1 LRGHEENGRWEEKM
15 IKSAVRSVTLPGKR
29 QFAEDPVKKAW
40 EKAVVRGEAPDR
52 EIRGEVLRS
61 WLTCRAMGLDP
72 FGRVSPPV
80 VSGLELERLL
90 KANGDLIEFS
100 QPMMDMIEISVRDT
114 GFIVTLAEKKGCVL
128 LVKGDPE
135 IMEMAGRSYYQPG
148 CLRTIQHAGTNAIG
162 VCLVEG
168 KPMQLTGAE
177 HYNVHFHP
185 WTCSSAPIRDS
196 RGQILGVLTLSGRSI
211 GRHKHTLA
219 LVTAAAETIES
230 QLRER
235 ELAEEKLRLN
245 SMLGLVFNSISG
257 GVIAVDTDL
266 HITHINKTGA
276 EMLGL
281 DAETV
286 VGKSLAE
293 ELRPENTLLR
303 AFKTRNYFS
312 GMEISFSCP
321 VGHKSFMCSVDPIR
335 DSSGHGIGAII
346 ALAEKRQVI
355 SIAKKIGGNYAKY
368 RLSDIKG
375 KDPELLRQL
384 ELAGI
389 ASKTNS
395 RVLIMGESGTGKE
408 LFAQAIHNESNRR
421 NEPFVA
427 ISCATI
433 PRDLIESELFGYRGG
448 AFTGARREGHV
459 GKFELANRGTL
470 FLDEVNGLPLD
481 LQAKLLR
488 VLQQNEILRL
498 GDTLPIPIDVRV
510 LAASNCDL
518 MSEVEKANFRKD
530 LYYRLNVVE
539 IFIPPLRNRIQDL
552 ELLIDHVMKRLCREM
567 GIPRPEI
574 SQEALE
580 DLRCYHWP
588 GNVRELENCMERALL
603 LAQGKTIERIHIA
616 GRIMKESGD
625 LEDPPASLSE
635 TYKRSIEK
643 TLDQCGGN
651 LSMAARQL
659 KIARSTLYRKIK
671 EFGLNP

>member
-1 LRGHEENGRWEEKM
+1 MKG
-15 IKSAVRSVTLPGKR
+15 AVRSLTLQGKR
-29 QFAEDPVKKAW
+29 QVGEDPLREAW
-40 EKAVVRGEAPDR
+40 EKVVVRGEPQER
-52 EIRGEVLRS
+52 EIRAEVLRS
-61 WLTCRAMGLDP
+61 WLTCRTMGLDP
-72 FGRVSPPV
+72 FGRVSAPV
-80 VSGLELERLL
+80 VSGLELDRLL
-90 KANGDLIEFS
+90 KANRDLIEFS

-135 IMEMAGRSYYQPG
+135 IMEMAGQSYYEPG

-235 ELAEEKLRLN
+235 ELTEEKLRLS

-266 HITHINKTGA
+266 NITHINKTGSD
-276 EMLGL
+276 MLGL
-281 DAETV
+281 EADRV
-286 VGKSLAE
+286 VGRSLVDE
-293 ELRPENTLLR
+293 VRPESTLLR

-312 GMEISFSCP
+312 GIEIGFGCP
-321 VGHKSFMCSVDPIR
+321 AGHKSFMCSVDPIR

-346 ALAEKRQVI
+346 TLAEKRQVI
-355 SIAKKIGGNYAKY
+355 SMAKRIGGNYAKY

-375 KDPELLRQL
+375 KDAELLRQL
-384 ELAGI
+384 ELAGV
-389 ASKTNS
+389 AAKTNS

-498 GDTLPIPIDVRV
+498 GDTRPIPIDVRV

-518 MSEVEKANFRKD
+518 MNEVEKANFRKD

-539 IFIPPLRNRIQDL
+539 IFIPPLRSRIQDL
-552 ELLIDHVMKRLCREM
+552 ELLIEHTMKRLCREM
-567 GIPRPEI
+567 GIPRPKI

-580 DLRCYHWP
+580 DLKHYDWP

-616 GRIMKESGD
+616 GRIMEESVD
-625 LEDPPASLSE
+625 VRNTPASLRQN
-635 TYKRSIEK
+635 YKRIIQE
-643 TLDQCGGN
+643 TLNQCGGN
-651 LSMAARQL
+651 LSMAARRL

-671 EFGLNP
+671 EFGLG

>member
-1 LRGHEENGRWEEKM
+1 MMKG
-15 IKSAVRSVTLPGKR
+15 AVRSLPLPGKR
-29 QFAEDPVKKAW
+29 HVGEDPIKEAW
-40 EKAVVRGEAPDR
+40 EKVVVNGEPQDR
-52 EIRGEVLRS
+52 EIRAEVLRS

-72 FGRVSPPV
+72 LGSVSPPV

-90 KANGDLIEFS
+90 KVNRDLIEFS

-135 IMEMAGRSYYQPG
+135 IMEMAGQSYYGPG
-148 CLRTIQHAGTNAIG
+148 CLRTVQHAGTNAIG

-168 KPMQLTGAE
+168 KPIQLTGAE
-177 HYNVHFHP
+177 HYNVHLHP
-185 WTCSSAPIRDS
+185 WTCSSAPIWDS

-235 ELAEEKLRLN
+235 ELTEEKLRLS
-245 SMLGLVFNSISG
+245 SMLGLVFNSISD
-257 GVIAVDTDL
+257 GVIAVDMDL
-266 HITHINKTGA
+266 KITHINKTGA

-281 DAETV
+281 KGENLA
-286 VGKSLAE
+286 GKSLEE
-293 ELRPENTLLR
+293 ELRPENTLLH

-312 GMEISFSCP
+312 GMEIGFGCP
-321 VGHKSFMCSVDPIR
+321 EGHKSFMCSVDPIR

-346 ALAEKRQVI
+346 TLAEKRQVI

-384 ELAGI
+384 ELARI
-389 ASKTNS
+389 AAKTNS

-408 LFAQAIHNESNRR
+408 LVAQAIHNESNRKS
-421 NEPFVA
+421 EPFVA

-488 VLQQNEILRL
+488 ALQQNEILRL
-498 GDTLPIPIDVRV
+498 GDTRPIPIDVRV

-518 MSEVEKANFRKD
+518 MNEVEKANFRKD

-539 IFIPPLRNRIQDL
+539 IFIPPLRNRILDI
-552 ELLIDHVMKRLCREM
+552 ELLIEHIMKRLCREM
-567 GIPRPEI
+567 GIPRPKI

-580 DLRCYHWP
+580 DLKRYHWP

-616 GRIMKESGD
+616 GRIMKESGNG
-625 LEDPPASLSE
+625 EKTPASLRQS
-635 TYKRSIEK
+635 YKRIIEK

-659 KIARSTLYRKIK
+659 KIARSTLYRKMK

>member
-1 LRGHEENGRWEEKM
+1 MKGT
-15 IKSAVRSVTLPGKR
+15 VRSLTLADKR
-29 QFAEDPVKKAW
+29 QAGEDLARETW
-40 EKAVVRGEAPDR
+40 EKVVVRGETQDR
-52 EIRGEVLRS
+52 GIRAEVLRS

-72 FGRVSPPV
+72 FGTVSAPV

-90 KANGDLIEFS
+90 KANRELIEFS

-114 GFIVTLAEKKGCVL
+114 GFIVTLAEKTGCVL

-135 IMEMAGRSYYQPG
+135 IMEMAGQSFYEPG
-148 CLRTIQHAGTNAIG
+148 CVRTIQHAGTNAIG

-168 KPMQLTGAE
+168 RPIQLTGAE

-185 WTCSSAPIRDS
+185 WTCSSAPIRDG
-196 RGQILGVLTLSGRSI
+196 RGQTLGVLTLSGRSI

-235 ELAEEKLRLN
+235 ELTEEKLRLS

-266 HITHINKTGA
+266 NITHVNKTGA
-276 EMLGL
+276 DMLGL
-281 DAETV
+281 EAETA
-286 VGKSLAE
+286 VGKRLE
-293 ELRPENTLLR
+293 DELRPEDTLLR
-303 AFKTRNYFS
+303 AFKARNYFS
-312 GMEISFSCP
+312 GMEIGFGCP
-321 VGHKSFMCSVDPIR
+321 DGHRSFMCSVDPIR

-346 ALAEKRQVI
+346 TLAEKRQVI
-355 SIAKKIGGNYAKY
+355 SIAKKIGGNYARY

-375 KDPELLRQL
+375 RDPELLRQL
-384 ELAGI
+384 ELAGV
-389 ASKTNS
+389 AAKTNS

-408 LFAQAIHNESNRR
+408 LFAQAIHSESNRR

-498 GDTLPIPIDVRV
+498 GDTRPIPIDVRV

-518 MSEVEKANFRKD
+518 MNEVEKANFRKD

-552 ELLIDHVMKRLCREM
+552 ELLIEHMMKRLCREM
-567 GIPRPEI
+567 GIPRPKI
-574 SQEALE
+574 SQEALG
-580 DLRCYHWP
+580 DLKHYEWP

-603 LAQGKTIERIHIA
+603 LSQGKTIESIHIA
-616 GRIMKESGD
+616 GRIMKESAD
-625 LEDPPASLSE
+625 NLDTPASLRQSYKKIIE
-635 TYKRSIEK
+635 T
-643 TLDQCGGN
+643 TLAQCGGN
-651 LSMAARQL
+651 LSMAARHL

-671 EFGLNP
+671 EFGLG